1 MVVAFGLASG
11 SCLVHFSCS
20 TRFISGIDYYMRRE
34 VFESLMV
41 YCLYGFCV
49 GFILFIV
56 LWDIAHAA
64 FVQLQACKEPPCN
77 GVEAK

>member
-1 MVVAFGLASG
+1 MVVAFGLVSG
-11 SCLVHFSCS
+11 SCLVHFHFSN
-20 TRFISGIDYYMRRE
+20 RFISGIDYDMRCE
-34 VFESLMV
+34 VFELLMV
-41 YCLYGFCV
+41 YCLHGFCI

-64 FVQLQACKEPPCN
+64 FLQLLVCKEPLCN